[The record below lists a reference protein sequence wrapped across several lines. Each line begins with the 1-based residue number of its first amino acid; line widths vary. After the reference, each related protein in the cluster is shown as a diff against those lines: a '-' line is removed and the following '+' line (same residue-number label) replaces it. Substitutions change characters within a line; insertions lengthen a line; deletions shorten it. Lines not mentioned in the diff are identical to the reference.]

1 MMIAGPMKSAF
12 TIMILVATASL
23 LTGWCAD
30 GQPDPTQGKAIP
42 TLRLLPEDVEQES
55 ILQSRMQDS
64 RAITNSYVV
73 RWTYTGQG
81 AKKFLDFQEAH
92 RGEKV
97 RTVIGSFRSPLT
109 EMMVFQPM
117 RGLTNYAQWK
127 EGWLKYRTDK
137 FFGVSESDAKA
148 IVAGL
153 KRK

>member
-1 MMIAGPMKSAF
+1 MKF
-12 TIMILVATASL
+12 TPAIILLAAASL

-30 GQPDPTQGKAIP
+30 GQPVPAQEQAVP
-42 TLRLLPEDVEQES
+42 TLHLLPEDIEQDS
-55 ILQSRMQDS
+55 ILQSHMQDS
-64 RAITNSYVV
+64 RAVTNSYVV

-81 AKKFLDFQEAH
+81 AKKLLDFQEAH

-109 EMMVFQPM
+109 EIMVFQPM
-117 RGLTNYAQWK
+117 RGFTNYAQWK

-137 FFGVSESDAKA
+137 FFGVSELDAKA

-153 KRK
+153 KSK